1 MTTDTQPATG
11 TDSEQVSA
19 SPQSTPADT
28 PSRAL
33 QAPDVAAYWAERRR
47 YLERIRK
54 VPEVRQRYWKALG
67 IYLLR
72 RALWSFGFFP
82 VFIAFWLPLVL
93 SAFNP
98 VVMASDLIPLL
109 QEFVSS
115 NPEEQ
120 ANTLNTLII
129 AWASIGF
136 FFLVFDF
143 VLTPFKSPYEYEA
156 DVYMRSWEQLNHDQL
171 PDKV

>member
-1 MTTDTQPATG
+1 MTTDTHPAPG
-11 TDSEQVSA
+11 TNPAKLPDT
-19 SPQSTPADT
+19 PQSR
-28 PSRAL
+28 RAL
-33 QAPDVAAYWAERRR
+33 EAPDVAAYWAERRR
-47 YLERIRK
+47 YLKRIRK
-54 VPEVRQRYWKALG
+54 LPEVRQRYWRALG

-72 RALWSFGFFP
+72 RVLWSFGFFP

-109 QEFVSS
+109 QEFVNS

-120 ANTLNTLII
+120 ANTLSSLVI

-136 FFLVFDF
+136 LFLVFDF

-156 DVYMRSWEQLNHDQL
+156 DVYMRAWEQLNHDQL

>member
-11 TDSEQVSA
+11 TDSEQVST

-82 VFIAFWLPLVL
+82 PAA
-93 SAFNP
+93 SAEPAAPPSF
-98 VVMASDLIPLL
+98 
-109 QEFVSS
+109 FGRG
-115 NPEEQ
+115 Q
-120 ANTLNTLII
+120 AG
-129 AWASIGF
+129 AMC
-136 FFLVFDF
+136 
-143 VLTPFKSPYEYEA
+143 PFSP
-156 DVYMRSWEQLNHDQL
+156 QL
-171 PDKV
+171 